1 MKSKKARNILS
12 LSIFFVAICAVVVN
26 VVIVAKNIRYNQEL
40 TQEKERIEKDLGN
53 SDDDVYDIYIVD
65 NYTVYDEK
73 VIFYIVMFV
82 FCIDW
87 CGVYYA
93 GNKKS

>member
-26 VVIVAKNIRYNQEL
+26 VVIVAKNIKYNQEL
-40 TQEKERIEKDLGN
+40 TQEKERIEKDLGS

-73 VIFYIVMFV
+73 VIIEYS
-82 FCIDW
+82 
-87 CGVYYA
+87 
-93 GNKKS
+93 K

>member
-40 TQEKERIEKDLGN
+40 IQEKERIEKDLGN

-73 VIFYIVMFV
+73 VIIEYS
-82 FCIDW
+82 
-87 CGVYYA
+87 
-93 GNKKS
+93 K

>member
-73 VIFYIVMFV
+73 VIIEYS
-82 FCIDW
+82 
-87 CGVYYA
+87 
-93 GNKKS
+93 K

>member
-1 MKSKKARNILS
+1 MS

-53 SDDDVYDIYIVD
+53 SDDDVYDICGD
-65 NYTVYDEK
+65 GK
-73 VIFYIVMFV
+73 VNMLFHDVV
-82 FCIDW
+82 KLD
-87 CGVYYA
+87 V
-93 GNKKS
+93 

>member
-12 LSIFFVAICAVVVN
+12 LSIFFVTICAVVVN

-73 VIFYIVMFV
+73 VIIEYS
-82 FCIDW
+82 
-87 CGVYYA
+87 
-93 GNKKS
+93 K